1 MDSERGLLR
10 VPGTRA
16 PSQLWLVPVETP
28 LWMGVVTASISG
40 QSCKQ
45 QRGSGDRAVD
55 RASPRQGPTDAR
67 AARGSFGL
75 G

>member
-1 MDSERGLLR
+1 MDSKRGLVK
-10 VPGTRA
+10 VPGARA

-28 LWMGVVTASISG
+28 LWTGVVTASISG

-45 QRGSGDRAVD
+45 QRGSVDRAVD
-55 RASPRQGPTDAR
+55 RASPQQGLADAW